1 MATVTEAR
9 IKAAPAAPA
18 GAVGLIVP
26 AVLLFSAAILALT
39 IGRIPVT
46 ASDLLRVALGIVT
59 GSPSGIDPL
68 VETVL
73 VQVRLPRVLS
83 ALLVGAALASAGA
96 AYQGMFRNPLVSPDI
111 LGVSSGAGLGAVVG
125 ILLSLPAAG
134 IQLAA
139 FAGGLAAVGTVYG
152 IAVAVRR
159 AHDPVLVL
167 VLAGVIVGS
176 LLGAG
181 ISLGKYLADPYDK
194 LPAITFWLL
203 GSLAS
208 ARLSDLPTLIPP
220 VLLGL
225 IPLILL
231 RWRINVMALDDEE
244 AQALGVRTGLLRAV
258 LVVAATLMT
267 AAAVS
272 TAGIV
277 GWIGLV
283 VPHLARMLA
292 GPNFARL
299 LPAAAMLGAGYL
311 IAVDTLAR
319 TLAAVEIPLGVLN
332 AFVGAPF
339 FILLLLR
346 AKRVWA

>member
-1 MATVTEAR
+1 MASVAEAR
-9 IKAAPAAPA
+9 GRAASAGTAGLLLAA
-18 GAVGLIVP
+18 
-26 AVLLFSAAILALT
+26 LLLLAASLLALT
-39 IGRIPVT
+39 VGRIPVGLADLFHLT
-46 ASDLLRVALGIVT
+46 VASVT
-59 GSPSGIDPL
+59 GGSAGVDPL

-73 VQVRLPRVLS
+73 LQVRLPRVLA

-111 LGVSSGAGLGAVVG
+111 LGVSSGAGLGAVAG

-134 IQLAA
+134 IQA
-139 FAGGLAAVGTVYG
+139 FAFIGGLAAVATVYA
-152 IAVAVRR
+152 IATAVRR

-181 ISLGKYLADPYDK
+181 ISLGKVLADPYDK

-208 ARLSDLPTLIPP
+208 ARLSDLATLAPP

-225 IPLILL
+225 VPLVLL

-244 AQALGVRTGLLRAV
+244 AQALGVRTGLLRGV
-258 LVVAATLMT
+258 LIVAATLMT

-339 FILLLLR
+339 FIVLLLR
-346 AKRVWA
+346 TRRVWA

>member
-1 MATVTEAR
+1 MSV
-9 IKAAPAAPA
+9 AAAIRLGSSGWLA
-18 GAVGLIVP
+18 GLLVP
-26 AVLLFSAAILALT
+26 AVLLLGVALAALT
-39 IGRIPVT
+39 IGRIPVGF
-46 ASDLLRVALGIVT
+46 SDLIHVTLAALT
-59 GSPSGIDPL
+59 GASGAVDPL

-73 VQVRLPRVLS
+73 LQVRLPRVLA

-96 AYQGMFRNPLVSPDI
+96 AYQSMFRNPLVSPDI
-111 LGVSSGAGLGAVVG
+111 LGVSSGAGLGAVIG
-125 ILLSLPAAG
+125 ILLSLPAVG
-134 IQLAA
+134 IQAAA
-139 FAGGLAAVGTVYG
+139 FIGGLVAVAVVYV
-152 IAVAVRR
+152 IAMAVRR
-159 AHDPVLVL
+159 AHDPVLIL

-208 ARLSDLPTLIPP
+208 ARLSDLPVLLPP

-225 IPLILL
+225 VPMVLL

-244 AQALGVRTGLLRAV
+244 ARALGLRTGLLRA
-258 LVVAATLMT
+258 LLIVAATLMT

-283 VPHLARMLA
+283 VPHLARMVA

-319 TLAAVEIPLGVLN
+319 TLAPVEIPLGVLN
-332 AFVGAPF
+332 AFIGAPF
-339 FILLLLR
+339 FIMLLLR
-346 AKRVWA
+346 TRRIWA